1 MKKKSRMNSPS
12 PKLNEED
19 NETMATAS
27 SEVEVVVNV
36 VISDGEELSRHRKT
50 PQPIEE
56 GILVFVAS

>member
-19 NETMATAS
+19 NETIATAS
-27 SEVEVVVNV
+27 TEVEVVVNV

-56 GILVFVAS
+56 GI